1 MELRNQIRGF
11 IVENFLFG
19 DAEPLSDDDLSL
31 LDNGIVDSV
40 GVMEMVAWLE
50 QNHGLKIADQELVP
64 ENFDS
69 VARLVRFV
77 ERKKKN
83 GGA

>member
-1 MELRNQIRGF
+1 MQLREQIRGF
-11 IVENFLFG
+11 IIENFLFG
-19 DAEPLSDDDLSL
+19 DAEPLTDDAVSL

-50 QNHGLKIADQELVP
+50 QNHGVKVEDQELVP

-69 VARLVRFV
+69 VERLIRFV
-77 ERKKKN
+77 ERKN
-83 GGA
+83 GSH

>member
-1 MELRNQIRGF
+1 MQLREQIRGF
-11 IVENFLFG
+11 IIENFLFG
-19 DAEPLSDDDLSL
+19 DAEPLGDDAVSL

-50 QNHGLKIADQELVP
+50 QNHGVKVEDQELVP

-69 VARLVRFV
+69 VERLVRFV
-77 ERKKKN
+77 ERKR
-83 GGA
+83 GSH

>member
-1 MELRNQIRGF
+1 MQLREQIRGF
-11 IVENFLFG
+11 IIENFLFG
-19 DAEPLSDDDLSL
+19 DAEPLTDDAVSL

-50 QNHGLKIADQELVP
+50 QNHGLKVEDQELVP

-69 VARLVRFV
+69 VERLVSFV
-77 ERKKKN
+77 ERKQ
-83 GGA
+83 GSR

>member
-1 MELRNQIRGF
+1 MELRDQIRGF

-77 ERKKKN
+77 ERKKN